1 MNPLDIQQAR
11 ADLTA
16 AVCYVD
22 TFINKNTLEFKTIPS
37 QNDLEQLI
45 NACQYIKSE
54 GAAWQN
60 AHYGM
65 ILDRIRYIN
74 LN

>member
-1 MNPLDIQQAR
+1 MNTLDIKQAR

-16 AVCYVD
+16 AVSYVD
-22 TFINKNTLEFKTIPS
+22 TFINKDTLEFKKIPS

-60 AHYGM
+60 DQYGM
-65 ILDRIRYIN
+65 ILDRIRHIN